1 MFKGMRNDTF
11 VCMDDVSGQVE
22 EMNYVIYNPL
32 KDAPYERINK
42 LYERIKDRFGV
53 ELTSEQL
60 DHLTK
65 YDIYQLKEFVSELKH
80 IIQESKKI

>member
-11 VCMDDVSGQVE
+11 VCMDDVSEQVE

-65 YDIYQLKEFVSELKH
+65 YDIYQLNEFVSELKH

>member
-11 VCMDDVSGQVE
+11 VCMDDVSEQVE

-60 DHLTK
+60 DRLTK
-65 YDIYQLKEFVSELKH
+65 YDIYQLNEFVSELKH